1 MLNAKETLKKIADA
15 LNVVSND
22 ESKVEEVIETP
33 ETVEAQETPE
43 VAKEV
48 VETPEAT
55 EGTTEVKEEVKETA
69 EVVAETTEETKV
81 EEKDEVKA
89 DDSRVKELEAQIE
102 SLKDIISKSLEQEE
116 VKQQAPEVPTEE
128 PKGLTHSPEKPV
140 RTKANGIGSKGG
152 DIKSRVFKYIN
163 NN

>member
-22 ESKVEEVIETP
+22 EPKVKEVIETP

-43 VAKEV
+43 VTEEV

-55 EGTTEVKEEVKETA
+55 EETA
-69 EVVAETTEETKV
+69 EVTKEV
-81 EEKDEVKA
+81 EEPKEEPKAEEKEEVKA

-140 RTKANGIGSKGG
+140 RKKANGIGSKGG

>member
-22 ESKVEEVIETP
+22 EPKVEEVVETP
-33 ETVEAQETPE
+33 ETVEAQDTPE
-43 VAKEV
+43 VTKEV

-55 EGTTEVKEEVKETA
+55 EETTEVKEEVKE
-69 EVVAETTEETKV
+69 EKSEEPKEEPKV
-81 EEKDEVKA
+81 EEKEEIKP

-116 VKQQAPEVPTEE
+116 VKQEAPEVPTEE

-140 RTKANGIGSKGG
+140 RKKANGIGSKGG

>member
-22 ESKVEEVIETP
+22 EPTKEV
-33 ETVEAQETPE
+33 VETPE
-43 VAKEV
+43 VVEAQDATEVTEEV

-55 EGTTEVKEEVKETA
+55 EVTAEVKEEV
-69 EVVAETTEETKV
+69 V
-81 EEKDEVKA
+81 EEKSEEPKEEPIAEEKEEVEA

-116 VKQQAPEVPTEE
+116 VKQEVPEVPTEE

-152 DIKSRVFKYIN
+152 DIKSRVWKYIN

>member
-22 ESKVEEVIETP
+22 EPKTEEV
-33 ETVEAQETPE
+33 VETPE
-43 VAKEV
+43 VVEAQDATEVTEEV

-55 EGTTEVKEEVKETA
+55 EVTAEVKEEV
-69 EVVAETTEETKV
+69 V
-81 EEKDEVKA
+81 EEKSEEPKEEPKAEEKEEVKA

-102 SLKDIISKSLEQEE
+102 SLKDIIAKSLEQEE
-116 VKQQAPEVPTEE
+116 VKQEVPEVPTEE

-152 DIKSRVFKYIN
+152 DIKSRVWKYIN

>member
-22 ESKVEEVIETP
+22 EQKTEEV
-33 ETVEAQETPE
+33 VETPE
-43 VAKEV
+43 VVEAQDATEVTEEV

-55 EGTTEVKEEVKETA
+55 EVTAEVKEEV
-69 EVVAETTEETKV
+69 V
-81 EEKDEVKA
+81 EEKSEEPKEEPKAEEKEEVKA

-102 SLKDIISKSLEQEE
+102 SLKDIIAKSLEQEE
-116 VKQQAPEVPTEE
+116 VKQEVPEVPTDE

-152 DIKSRVFKYIN
+152 DIKSRVWKYIN

>member
-22 ESKVEEVIETP
+22 EPKTEEV
-33 ETVEAQETPE
+33 VETPE
-43 VAKEV
+43 VVEAQDATEVTEEV

-55 EGTTEVKEEVKETA
+55 EVTAEVKEEA
-69 EVVAETTEETKV
+69 V
-81 EEKDEVKA
+81 EEKSEEPKEEPKAEDKEEVKA

-102 SLKDIISKSLEQEE
+102 SLKDIIAKSLEQEE
-116 VKQQAPEVPTEE
+116 VKQEVPEVPTEE

-152 DIKSRVFKYIN
+152 DIKSRVWKYIN

>member
-22 ESKVEEVIETP
+22 EPKTEEV
-33 ETVEAQETPE
+33 VETPE
-43 VAKEV
+43 VVEAQDTAEVTEEV

-55 EGTTEVKEEVKETA
+55 EVTAEVKEEV
-69 EVVAETTEETKV
+69 V
-81 EEKDEVKA
+81 EEKSEEPKEEPKAEEKEEVKA

-102 SLKDIISKSLEQEE
+102 SLKDIIAKSLEQEE
-116 VKQQAPEVPTEE
+116 VKQEVPEVPTEE

-140 RTKANGIGSKGG
+140 RKKANGIGSKGG
-152 DIKSRVFKYIN
+152 DIKSRVWKYIN

>member
-22 ESKVEEVIETP
+22 EQKTEEV
-33 ETVEAQETPE
+33 VETPE
-43 VAKEV
+43 VVEAQDATEVTEEV

-55 EGTTEVKEEVKETA
+55 EVTAEVKEEV
-69 EVVAETTEETKV
+69 V
-81 EEKDEVKA
+81 EEKSEEPKEEPKAEEKEEVKA

-102 SLKDIISKSLEQEE
+102 SLKDIIAKSLEQEE
-116 VKQQAPEVPTEE
+116 VKQEVPEVPTEE

-152 DIKSRVFKYIN
+152 DIKSRVWKYIN

>member
-22 ESKVEEVIETP
+22 EPKVKEVIETP

-43 VAKEV
+43 VTKEV

-55 EGTTEVKEEVKETA
+55 KETA
-69 EVVAETTEETKV
+69 EVAKEV
-81 EEKDEVKA
+81 EEPKEEPKAEEKEEVKVN
-89 DDSRVKELEAQIE
+89 DSRVKELEAQIE

-140 RTKANGIGSKGG
+140 RKKANGIGSKGG

>member
-22 ESKVEEVIETP
+22 EPKVEEVVETP
-33 ETVEAQETPE
+33 EAVEAQETPE
-43 VAKEV
+43 VTEEV
-48 VETPEAT
+48 VETPKAT
-55 EGTTEVKEEVKETA
+55 EETA
-69 EVVAETTEETKV
+69 EVTEKV
-81 EEKDEVKA
+81 EEPKEEPKAEEKEEVKA

-102 SLKDIISKSLEQEE
+102 SLKDIIAKSLEQEE
-116 VKQQAPEVPTEE
+116 VKQEAPEVPTEE

-140 RTKANGIGSKGG
+140 RKKANGIGSKGG

>member
-22 ESKVEEVIETP
+22 EQKTEEV
-33 ETVEAQETPE
+33 VETPE
-43 VAKEV
+43 VVEAQDATEVTEEV

-55 EGTTEVKEEVKETA
+55 EVTAEVKEEA
-69 EVVAETTEETKV
+69 V
-81 EEKDEVKA
+81 EEKSEEPKEEPKAEEKEEVKA

-102 SLKDIISKSLEQEE
+102 SLKDIIAKSLEQEE
-116 VKQQAPEVPTEE
+116 VKQEVPEVPTEE

-152 DIKSRVFKYIN
+152 DIKSRVWKYIN

>member
-22 ESKVEEVIETP
+22 EQKTEEV
-33 ETVEAQETPE
+33 VETPE
-43 VAKEV
+43 VVEAQDATEVTEEV

-55 EGTTEVKEEVKETA
+55 EVTAEVKEEA
-69 EVVAETTEETKV
+69 V
-81 EEKDEVKA
+81 EEKSEEPKEEPKAEEKEEVKA

-102 SLKDIISKSLEQEE
+102 SLKDIIAKSLEQEE
-116 VKQQAPEVPTEE
+116 VKQEVPEVPTDE

-152 DIKSRVFKYIN
+152 DIKSRVWKYIN

>member
-22 ESKVEEVIETP
+22 EPKTE
-33 ETVEAQETPE
+33 
-43 VAKEV
+43 EV

-55 EGTTEVKEEVKETA
+55 EGTTEVKEEVEEPKEEPKA
-69 EVVAETTEETKV
+69 
-81 EEKDEVKA
+81 EEKEEIKV

-116 VKQQAPEVPTEE
+116 VKQEAPEVPTEE

-140 RTKANGIGSKGG
+140 RKKANGIGSKGG